1 MEPTEDSNNY
11 KYGVFYYNKDDSRI
25 IVPKRIKYMGWTVNF
40 AHPLSYLI
48 IAGILA
54 VVIVAWI
61 VARQK

>member
-1 MEPTEDSNNY
+1 MEPTEDSDNY

-48 IAGILA
+48 IGGILA
-54 VVIVAWI
+54 MVIVAWI
-61 VARQK
+61 IAPQK

>member
-48 IAGILA
+48 IGGILA

-61 VARQK
+61 VAPQK

>member
-25 IVPKRIKYMGWTVNF
+25 IGPKRIKYMGWTVNF

-48 IAGILA
+48 IGGILA
-54 VVIVAWI
+54 MVIVAWI
-61 VARQK
+61 VAPHK

>member
-1 MEPTEDSNNY
+1 MEPTEDGNNY

-48 IAGILA
+48 IGGILA
-54 VVIVAWI
+54 MVIVAWI
-61 VARQK
+61 VAPQK